1 MDIGKVLSRAWEI
14 IRTHKVL
21 WIFGIL
27 ASCGSRSGGG
37 GGGSNFSSS
46 NSGQGMTPPAEW
58 QPYLNNLERSFQTIP
73 QERWLLIG
81 LLVVAAV
88 LLLAVITWLVGLY
101 GKAGL
106 TVGTLRAEAG
116 SAVSF
121 RTVWQETWGQF
132 DRVVALNF
140 VLALPPVVL
149 GLVFA
154 FIAIA
159 TLGIGLLCLI
169 PLGCLALPLSLA
181 YAVFGD
187 LANIALIKERLGVRA
202 SLERG
207 WEVLS
212 GNVGPLAVLALI
224 LIIGGFL
231 VSLLLAVPFFIAA
244 VPLLLGAINGD
255 AMRNISVALICVVV
269 ALPFL
274 ILAGGIVQSYL
285 QAAWTLAYAQLTAV
299 PASKRIKST

>member
-1 MDIGKVLSRAWEI
+1 
-14 IRTHKVL
+14 
-21 WIFGIL
+21 
-27 ASCGSRSGGG
+27 
-37 GGGSNFSSS
+37 
-46 NSGQGMTPPAEW
+46 
-58 QPYLNNLERSFQTIP
+58 
-73 QERWLLIG
+73 
-81 LLVVAAV
+81 
-88 LLLAVITWLVGLY
+88 
-101 GKAGL
+101 
-106 TVGTLRAEAG
+106 
-116 SAVSF
+116 
-121 RTVWQETWGQF
+121 
-132 DRVVALNF
+132 F

-149 GLVFA
+149 GLVFT

-224 LIIGGFL
+224 LLIGGFL

-299 PASKRIKST
+299 